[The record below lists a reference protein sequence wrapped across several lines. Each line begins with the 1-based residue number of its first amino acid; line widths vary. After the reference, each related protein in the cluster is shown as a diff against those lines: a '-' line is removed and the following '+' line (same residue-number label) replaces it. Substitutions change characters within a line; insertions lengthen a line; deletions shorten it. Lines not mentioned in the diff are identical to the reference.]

1 MSMGWS
7 GTRYPNR
14 VYLVASLI
22 SALLAAA
29 IFAEAARAAENVERL
44 REQFHQGQ
52 DPVQRAKLFPKLGAA
67 LLDEMKKLEAA
78 KQYEQVLPLFLE
90 YRDSAAAAFSG
101 LTATGVDPEKHSAGF
116 RELEMYLRRSLHQV
130 NDVVF
135 GMPLED
141 REPLRKAQQ
150 EIEDLDN
157 RLVKALFPRGSQARK
172 TPPSAAE
179 PHPQR

>member
-172 TPPSAAE
+172 TPPSA
-179 PHPQR
+179 